1 MESWSLGGGWMSLPC
16 TPQPPGH
23 HQLVSPSQPNTRGY
37 QNFTCKAEGQ
47 RCARHPVTKHP
58 LCSRDRH
65 GVISLQLAGVHVQRL
80 TKVHL
85 VFSASERVWCSFFFP
100 SSPRCR
106 GSFLLPFSDE
116 SAAGG
121 ERAIMWSGQRWR
133 TSLSVSFLINT
144 LPSLNCHYIWCSFN
158 SMYRSW

>member
-1 MESWSLGGGWMSLPC
+1 MESWSLGGWMSLPC

-65 GVISLQLAGVHVQRL
+65 GVISLQLAGQGRREGGRTGAWPPWAPNFHYKFKFWLNFYRNLYGWPPLTMKKTTSWLRPCLPMQKVPFTQPNSHYHV
-80 TKVHL
+80 TDW
-85 VFSASERVWCSFFFP
+85 WCI
-100 SSPRCR
+100 
-106 GSFLLPFSDE
+106 E
-116 SAAGG
+116 
-121 ERAIMWSGQRWR
+121 
-133 TSLSVSFLINT
+133 N
-144 LPSLNCHYIWCSFN
+144 
-158 SMYRSW
+158 